1 MGRIGRFR
9 YVVFGLLLG
18 GFVVGNPSVS
28 NGRTIFEWWE
38 AVTGPKCRA
47 GAADLIRKIFRDRES
62 PALPLAGH
70 VEPPQA
76 LGVDAGHLMSDLRRQ
91 QGQRLTP

>member
-1 MGRIGRFR
+1 MTSKKTSFL
-9 YVVFGLLLG
+9 GLESGLGDHRGAHRNRQRGLPPLARLL
-18 GFVVGNPSVS
+18 P
-28 NGRTIFEWWE
+28 
-38 AVTGPKCRA
+38 